1 MRRLLAPLA
10 CIALLSACS
19 PSDEPTPSPTPSA
32 VEPSPVQSPTPVSSP
47 APTPTPSPTP
57 TAFPSYPADLPTE
70 DPETAA
76 IIKGW
81 QEYWRVYEK
90 FVGDPLGTHDL
101 SEVQA
106 IATGDQPNVFLRS
119 VDIGR
124 ERRVSISGGQQFRD
138 VVVGDISSS
147 SASRVASMTYC
158 ADSSAVTMKNVDT
171 GESVKKSTGDTYR
184 ETVNLLEGTDGVWRV
199 SKITNEEAS
208 C

>member
-1 MRRLLAPLA
+1 MRRLLVPLA

-47 APTPTPSPTP
+47 TPTPTPSPTP
-57 TAFPSYPADLPTE
+57 TTFPSYPADLPTE

-90 FVGDPLGTHDL
+90 YAADPRGDLDL
-101 SEVQA
+101 TETQYVT
-106 IATGDQPNVFLRS
+106 TGEESTLILERLAHLKKEGLRS
-119 VDIGR
+119 
-124 ERRVSISGGQQFRD
+124 EGGIIFRD
-138 VVVGDISSS
+138 VVV
-147 SASRVASMTYC
+147 SMQGGTPTTALVTYC
-158 ADSSAVTMKNVDT
+158 ADVSQLKVTDLDT
-171 GESVKKSTGDTYR
+171 NEPFERTGTLA
-184 ETVNLLEGTDGVWRV
+184 EEVLMEQGKDGVWRASRV
-199 SKITNEEAS
+199 RNEANT

>member
-19 PSDEPTPSPTPSA
+19 PSDEPSPSPTPSA

-90 FVGDPLGTHDL
+90 FAADPLGSKDL
-101 SEVQA
+101 TETQYVT
-106 IATGDQPNVFLRS
+106 TGEESTGIVEDIESLRE
-119 VDIGR
+119 
-124 ERRVSISGGQQFRD
+124 ERLRTEGGLAFRD
-138 VVVGDISSS
+138 VSVEIDATDVADVSYCVDLTGY
-147 SASRVASMTYC
+147 RVFEIDSGERVPRDVQMTET
-158 ADSSAVTMKNVDT
+158 ATMQK
-171 GESVKKSTGDTYR
+171 GQ
-184 ETVNLLEGTDGVWRV
+184 DGVWRV
-199 SKITNEEAS
+199 AKIRNKEAQ